1 MKNNSAKRIFYPCFT
16 LIELLVVIAIIAIL
30 AAMLLPALNKAKQSA
45 GRIKCVGNL
54 KAINT
59 ACSHYTEDWK
69 EYIIPAQMV
78 RRYWFYYNR
87 TAYLPLTAPYLGGTV
102 AMQNK
107 LAACPNESSPR
118 GYDYSMYGINSKLS
132 WTVNTSGTI
141 SKSNRKRSIVRRPST
156 VMLNCDNYRKN
167 SYGIDYLI
175 RVAFRHG
182 GNYAY
187 VDNSTNPNNNGTLTN
202 AALFDGHVEGIRRKN
217 FTPDKYIDGWD

>member
-1 MKNNSAKRIFYPCFT
+1 MSEKQTGGPASKRFT

-30 AAMLLPALNKAKQSA
+30 AALLLPALNKAKQSA

-78 RRYWFYYNR
+78 RRYWFFYNR
-87 TAYLPLTAPYLGGTV
+87 TSYLPLTAPYLGGTV
-102 AMQNK
+102 AMQEK
-107 LAACPNESSPR
+107 LASCPNEPAR
-118 GYDYSMYGINSKLS
+118 GYSYSMYGINSKLS
-132 WTVNTSGTI
+132 WTVNTSGVI
-141 SKSNRKRSIVRRPST
+141 SKSNRKRSIVRQPST
-156 VMLNCDNYRKN
+156 VLFNCDNYRKN

-182 GNYAY
+182 GKYAF
-187 VDNSTNPNNNGTLTN
+187 VDNSTNPDGNGSLTN
-202 AALFDGHVEGIRRKN
+202 AAMFDGHVEGIYRKK
-217 FTPDKYIDGWD
+217 FVASKLLEGWE